1 MPTETGKPETQ
12 EIERL
17 IQLETRYLNE
27 GDLDG
32 WMSLFTDDG
41 YYWMPLEE
49 EQTSPDEHDS
59 LIYDNRALMEMRRNN
74 LGHPLS
80 PSMQKTRVRS
90 VRLLSDIEIHAD
102 DTTDGYQVT
111 AWVIAMIFHRRQDS
125 FAGTVTYDL
134 VRSGDDLRIRRKR
147 VDLINAEAPL
157 DAIMMYV

>member
-1 MPTETGKPETQ
+1 MPTDDSARD
-12 EIERL
+12 EIEEL
-17 IQLETRYLNE
+17 IRLETRCLNQ
-27 GDLDG
+27 GDLDT
-32 WMSLFTDDG
+32 WMSLFTEDG

-49 EQTSPDEHDS
+49 DQSDPDQHDS

-80 PSMQKTRVRS
+80 PSMQQSRVRS
-90 VRLLSDIEIHAD
+90 VRVLSDLEISPGD
-102 DTTDGYQVT
+102 SPDSYSVT

-134 VRSGDDLRIRRKR
+134 VRSDTGLKIRCKR